1 MIMMTI
7 KETPTWL
14 QETDDCS
21 ICELFNS
28 VLLDSFIIYSPGGV
42 WKGDGGRGWLFQYLK
57 SLFVKSGV
65 CSWLWR
71 ESIISLPITTDLLMH
86 IFWIKYSS
94 VASKKGSLFS
104 FVSYQGY
111 YKKVFFIVHWLVW
124 ALMVRV
130 LRLLAL
136 SLSF

>member
-57 SLFVKSGV
+57 SLFVKSGGE
-65 CSWLWR
+65 R
-71 ESIISLPITTDLLMH
+71 SIISLPITTDLLMH

-111 YKKVFFIVHWLVW
+111 YKKVSFIGHWLVW